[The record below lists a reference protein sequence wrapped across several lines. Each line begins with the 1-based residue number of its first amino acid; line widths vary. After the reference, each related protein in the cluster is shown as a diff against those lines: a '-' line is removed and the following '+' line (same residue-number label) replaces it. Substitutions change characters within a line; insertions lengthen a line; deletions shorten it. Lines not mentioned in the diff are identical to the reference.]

1 MDEQEYEKQF
11 EALTDGMK
19 TEKLYD
25 ALAERANLVRVIAMH
40 AASVYKTARAAGLPR
55 GLCER
60 MSLEYF
66 KFEVTP
72 STNDVYVVESGDDL

>member
-1 MDEQEYEKQF
+1 MDEQDYEKQF

-40 AASVYKTARAAGLPR
+40 AASVYKTARRAGLPR
-55 GLCER
+55 KVAAAMAR
-60 MSLEYF
+60 DYF
-66 KFEVTP
+66 DYETTP
-72 STNDVYVVESGDDL
+72 TSYYLVGKGEG